1 MKSDRKETKVF
12 NKPVDIKFKTKSGK
26 VIAFKAIETS
36 LKSGKDNRSPTT
48 RQNANKKKNH
58 PRKKS

>member
-1 MKSDRKETKVF
+1 MKTDRKETKVF

-36 LKSGKDNRSPTT
+36 LKSDKDRLSPT
-48 RQNANKKKNH
+48 RQSANKKKTSR
-58 PRKKS
+58 RKKS